1 MVKKIIFALS
11 LLTAGAPYAAAQSQ
25 GITINVTSADDG
37 EPVEVQPSLYKTA
50 RWEV

>member
-25 GITINVTSADDG
+25 GKLSMLLLPMMAS
-37 EPVEVQPSLYKTA
+37 Q
-50 RWEV
+50 